1 MKEVQFY
8 NITLTEKDNP
18 NSFFEMCI
26 KNNLFKEDSETF
38 KSRLKNIY
46 ENKKEYLGISSVLA
60 KIDNKPIGICLVEH
74 YQNENG
80 ETVIK
85 QGGLLHLD
93 NRKRKD
99 PWAKK
104 FNFYFL
110 HVGFLSIYIKEEYRG
125 IGIAK
130 KMVSEME
137 LLQNERFFKNK
148 KINLD
153 IADHFIMIT
162 ARGAAYNIVEQSK
175 MFNPTNFEINDLNY
189 NSVISTLSYLSVFE
203 DKNEKIIRGE
213 IVEEKITN
221 NKKGAI

>member
-1 MKEVQFY
+1 MKEVQFE
-8 NITLTEKDNP
+8 NITLTEGDNP

-38 KSRLKNIY
+38 SSRLKNIY
-46 ENKKEYLGISSVLA
+46 ENKKQYFGISAVLA
-60 KIDNKPIGICLVEH
+60 KIDNKPIGICLLEH
-74 YQNENG
+74 YQNKNNEVVK
-80 ETVIK
+80 T

-93 NRKRKD
+93 NRKRKN

-104 FNFYFL
+104 FDFYFL
-110 HVGFLSIYIKEEYRG
+110 HAGFISIYIKEEYRRNG
-125 IGIAK
+125 LAK
-130 KMVSEME
+130 KMVSKME
-137 LLQNERFFKNK
+137 LLQNERFSKNN

-175 MFNPTNFEINDLNY
+175 MFNPTSFEINDLNY

-203 DKNEKIIRGE
+203 DKNEKIIRGK
-213 IVEEKITN
+213 IVEKKIRS
-221 NKKGAI
+221 NKKVII